1 MQLVQHKKEAYWFY
15 YFLSNFYDNLV
26 NPLFWTVRM
35 REESLD
41 IGKLDDPNLKVID
54 VGSGTGFT
62 TQGIVKRVPAHNVF
76 CVDQS
81 HQQMAKAK
89 AKPDLQDCTFRIGDA
104 ENIPYPDDTFDRYVS
119 AGSIEYWPDPQRGV
133 DEAFRVVKPG
143 GTALLIGPIEPGNPV
158 GRFFATTWMLFP
170 PEKDYFKFY
179 EEAGFE
185 NIRYVY
191 VDPHWFTPGK
201 THFGIAI
208 AGDKPMDAKPK
219 PKPAPGDSVAVV
231 SALKPQDEEMTVA
244 RTALMIGRVALGSL
258 AGFIFIPIALVGYL
272 VHGDR
277 QKHLPPEMRET
288 LNTEQKT
295 VLGALAVGVVALA
308 WWLGKKR

>member
-35 REESLD
+35 REEALG
-41 IGKLDDPNLKVID
+41 IGKLDSKDLKVID

-62 TQGIVKRVPAHNVF
+62 TQGIVKRVPAANVS

-89 AKPDLQDCTFRIGDA
+89 KKADLQDCTFTIGDA
-104 ENIPYPDDTFDRYVS
+104 ENIPYPDNTFDRYVS

-133 DEAFRVVKPG
+133 NEAYRVIKPG
-143 GTALLIGPIEPGNPV
+143 GSALLIGPIEPGNPI

-170 PEKDYFKFY
+170 PEKDYFAWYKA
-179 EEAGFE
+179 AGFE
-185 NIRYVY
+185 NIRYVH
-191 VDPHWFTPGK
+191 VDPHWFKPGI

-208 AGDKPMDAKPK
+208 AGDKPLDPNAHRPVQ
-219 PKPAPGDSVAVV
+219 APEKVCS
-231 SALKPQDEEMTVA
+231 PQEDKMTLG
-244 RTALMIGRVALGSL
+244 RRLLMIFRVIIGSL
-258 AGFIFIPIALVGYL
+258 AGFIFIPIALVGYVL
-272 VHGDR
+272 KAGS
-277 QKHLPPEMRET
+277 QKDVAPELRERLT
-288 LNTEQKT
+288 TQQKT
-295 VLGALAVGVVALA
+295 VLGIIAVVLVMVVWRLFF
-308 WWLGKKR
+308 